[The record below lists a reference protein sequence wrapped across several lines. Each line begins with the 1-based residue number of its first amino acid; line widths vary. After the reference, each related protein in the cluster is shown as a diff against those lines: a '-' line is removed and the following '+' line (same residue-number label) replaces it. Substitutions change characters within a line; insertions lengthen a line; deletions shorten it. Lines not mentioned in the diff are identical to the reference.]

1 MISKHL
7 LLRVHLT
14 SMQYE
19 QFMSLFTA
27 DKMIFLPLTRFP
39 TEKYF
44 SLMLI
49 YQSTYLRVLGLFGS

>member
-14 SMQYE
+14 GMQHE
-19 QFMSLFTA
+19 QFMSLFIA

-39 TEKYF
+39 TQKYF

-49 YQSTYLRVLGLFGS
+49 YQPT